1 MLTAVAC
8 AHNTHTCCCCPV
20 CLCAVCV
27 QVNPWSRTKEHKF
40 KVSVLASC
48 QTGAPLPRIRPQ
60 AAGTAGLGMQPAGHW
75 CVDTAK
81 NGEARGLTSRCGP
94 RARVCMCVLLLQ
106 VTAVMVTHAVEYSG
120 HGDFTDSV
128 LLDNINPAPSTSTKG
143 QHQQEQQP
151 AGQG

>member
-1 MLTAVAC
+1 
-8 AHNTHTCCCCPV
+8 
-20 CLCAVCV
+20 
-27 QVNPWSRTKEHKF
+27 
-40 KVSVLASC
+40 
-48 QTGAPLPRIRPQ
+48 
-60 AAGTAGLGMQPAGHW
+60 
-75 CVDTAK
+75 
-81 NGEARGLTSRCGP
+81 
-94 RARVCMCVLLLQ
+94 MCVLLLQ